1 MICTKLWTLG
11 TFFFLFLCVCVM
23 VFVFVWMIFLCVWF
37 SLPFGKPTKRNGRRR
52 ARWMLCSLCHLM
64 LAKCF
69 SIYMNPGVLVVCNPY
84 CGFNVTATLHS
95 IICIF
100 QLLGKKKNIF
110 LFSQPGDND
119 DLSYRVPGG
128 ICLYIWAR
136 QALKETVCHAC

>member
-1 MICTKLWTLG
+1 MICTKLWTSG
-11 TFFFLFLCVCVM
+11 TFFPFLCVCVM

-52 ARWMLCSLCHLM
+52 TRWMLCSLCHLM

-100 QLLGKKKNIF
+100 QLLGKKKKTFSCFHNLEIMMIYHTGF
-110 LFSQPGDND
+110 LEESVCTFGPGR
-119 DLSYRVPGG
+119 L
-128 ICLYIWAR
+128 
-136 QALKETVCHAC
+136 